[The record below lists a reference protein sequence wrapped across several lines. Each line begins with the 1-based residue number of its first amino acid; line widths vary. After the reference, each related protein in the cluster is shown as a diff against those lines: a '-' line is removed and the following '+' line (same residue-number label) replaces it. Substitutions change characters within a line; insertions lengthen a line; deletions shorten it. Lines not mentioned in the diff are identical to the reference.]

1 MTVAIKVEN
10 RENDKRYLKNMDFYI
25 LIDGESD
32 ETLYRMEEGNKSF
45 RKLYSLGKSFGY
57 TVRGNKR
64 KAIQKLVDSIFN
76 TDLPFAMAV
85 ID

>member
-10 RENDKRYLKNMDFYI
+10 RENDRRYLKNMDFYI

-76 TDLPFAMAV
+76 TELPFAMAV

>member
-45 RKLYSLGKSFGY
+45 RKLYSLGQSFGY

-76 TDLPFAMAV
+76 TELPFAMAV

>member
-1 MTVAIKVEN
+1 MTVAIRVEN

-25 LIDGESD
+25 LVDGESD
-32 ETLYRMEEGNKSF
+32 ETLYRMEEGSKSF
-45 RKLYSLGKSFGY
+45 RKLYSLGQSFGY

-64 KAIQKLVDSIFN
+64 KAIQKLVDSIFY